1 MAEIAFSIM
10 FGAVVVYIV
19 LGNYLYFAKVLPV
32 LNEPPKILPSGQ
44 IDDVDRYLE
53 LLDER
58 RERQW
63 FVPILQNIRI
73 ISSVYL
79 LGFAITVAMIY
90 LES

>member
-90 LES
+90 LDS

>member
-32 LNEPPKILPSGQ
+32 LNEPPKMLPSGQ